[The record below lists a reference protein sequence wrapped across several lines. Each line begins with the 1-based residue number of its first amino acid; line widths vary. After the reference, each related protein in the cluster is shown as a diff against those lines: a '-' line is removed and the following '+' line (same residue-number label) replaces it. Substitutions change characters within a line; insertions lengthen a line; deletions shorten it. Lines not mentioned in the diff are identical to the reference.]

1 MAETPEVIG
10 VFKPETAR
18 KILQATQAW
27 ERSPTATGLDES
39 PMARQ
44 PIVFR
49 NNSGHE
55 IPPYGIM
62 QCSGKYAG
70 TVSHVD
76 VARPFSQTNVSSV
89 PLINGPV
96 AVANGKFG
104 TAQNG
109 PVYRVKHDAAVTY
122 QQGDRIGWK
131 VDSFLAT
138 LGCLMVVLAD
148 DDVVE
153 DCVKAMFD
161 FSVIFGTAASTITSS
176 TAGDVTVAS
185 PYAPA
190 TRTHKAKTRTVSIS
204 SGTNV
209 MLFPSA
215 GEWIALEIC
224 S

>member
-1 MAETPEVIG
+1 MAETPEAIG

-55 IPPYGIM
+55 IPPYGLI
-62 QCSGKYAG
+62 QSNGKYAG
-70 TVSHVD
+70 TVSHID
-76 VARPFSQTNVSSV
+76 AIRPFSQSAVSTV
-89 PLINGPV
+89 PLVNGPV
-96 AVANGKFG
+96 AVADGKFG
-104 TAQNG
+104 TVQNG
-109 PVYRVKHDAAVTY
+109 PVYRVKHDASVTFLP
-122 QQGDRIGWK
+122 GDRIGWK

-138 LGCLMVVLAD
+138 LGCLMVVLGTD
-148 DDVVE
+148 EVVD

-161 FSVIFGTAASTITSS
+161 HTPLTGVSATSITVA
-176 TAGDVTVAS
+176 TAGDVTVS
-185 PYAPA
+185 SGISGNKTY
-190 TRTHKAKTRTVSIS
+190 KAKTVN
-204 SGTNV
+204 GTILTGASV
-209 MLFPSA
+209 ILMPVR

>member
-1 MAETPEVIG
+1 MAELPEAVG

-18 KILQATQAW
+18 RVLAATQAW
-27 ERSPTATGLDES
+27 ERSPTPIGLDES
-39 PMARQ
+39 PTARQ

-96 AVANGKFG
+96 AVADGKFG

-161 FSVIFGTAASTITSS
+161 NTEIYGIAAGTITSS
-176 TAGDVTVAS
+176 TAGDVTVVS

-190 TRTHKAKTRTVSIS
+190 TRTHKAKTIGGSIT
-204 SGTNV
+204 SGASV
-209 MLFPSA
+209 RLGSAA
-215 GEWIALEIC
+215 GEWIALEVC